1 MNSKKSPA
9 SLRWIVL
16 VVVSLA
22 MFGNY
27 YLYDSIAP
35 VADQLAS
42 ELGFSDKQIGLLYTV
57 YSIAA
62 VIFLLIG
69 GILVDKIGTRKTIL
83 LFGAICAASGFITA
97 VSPNFYIMATGRF
110 LLGLGAEPLIVA
122 ITTTLAKWFK
132 GKEISFAMGLN
143 LSFAR
148 LASLGADLSPTFA
161 TGLYTNW
168 QDPLYLAAIFGLLC
182 LVGGV
187 IYYRMEQK
195 AERQNFLTKSVHTDK
210 INFKQLFTFSR
221 SFWFITLLCLTF
233 YSAVFPFRSFAIK
246 FFMHVHDV
254 SKQVAGQA
262 NGILPIMSLIATPIV
277 GIIVDKVGKRAL
289 IMLLGAILILPV
301 YLMLVYSDVS
311 IFLPTG
317 MLGIA
322 FTLIPTVMWPAVAY
336 IVDEK
341 KLGTAY
347 ALMAVIQQT
356 GVAIF
361 NFMIGW
367 SNDLNNASD
376 VNPDGYTMGMWLL
389 SILGVMGMLWALL
402 LRKTEKGPRGHGLEK
417 PNPEQ

>member
-1 MNSKKSPA
+1 MDKKKSSS

-35 VADQLAS
+35 VADQLVS
-42 ELGFSDKQIGLLYTV
+42 ELNFSDQQVGLLYTS

-62 VIFLLIG
+62 VIFLLAG
-69 GILVDKIGTRKTIL
+69 GILVDRIGTRKTIL
-83 LFGAICAASGFITA
+83 IFGAICAISGFITA
-97 VSPNFYIMATGRF
+97 GSPKFFVMATGRF

-122 ITTTLAKWFK
+122 ITTALAKWFK

-148 LASLGADLSPTFA
+148 LASFGADMSPTFA
-161 TGLYTNW
+161 KKLYTNW
-168 QDPLYLAAIFGLLC
+168 QDPLYLAAFLGVLCLLGGLL
-182 LVGGV
+182 
-187 IYYRMEQK
+187 YYRMEK
-195 AERQNFLTKSVHTDK
+195 NAEKKKYLSSKELETDK
-210 INFKQLFTFSR
+210 INFKQLFSFSR

-262 NGILPIMSLIATPIV
+262 NGILPIMSLIATPIF
-277 GIIVDKVGKRAL
+277 GIIIDKFGKRAL
-289 IMLLGAILILPV
+289 FMLFGAIIILPV
-301 YLMLVYSDVS
+301 YLLLIYSDIS
-311 IFLPTG
+311 IFIPTG

-322 FTLIPTVMWPAVAY
+322 FTLIPTVMWPSVAY

-347 ALMAVIQQT
+347 ALMTVIQQI

-361 NFMIGW
+361 NYLIGW
-367 SNDLNNASD
+367 SNDLNNASEA
-376 VNPDGYTMGMWLL
+376 NPGGYNMGMWLL
-389 SILGVMGMLWALL
+389 SILGILGILWALL
-402 LRKTEKGPRGHGLEK
+402 LRRNEKGPNGHGLEK
-417 PNPEQ
+417 ANV